1 MENAISEH
9 NNLFD
14 NLVISKSYQNQNSV
28 PKQCSGKGCT
38 QNAKNLLL
46 ILYIN
51 KKGYFCDEC
60 SRDLITRQLAIRIQ
74 EVSLTD

>member
-1 MENAISEH
+1 MNTISEDK
-9 NNLFD
+9 NLFD
-14 NLVISKSYQNQNSV
+14 DSTASESNQNQHSAS
-28 PKQCSGKGCT
+28 KQCSGKDCT
-38 QNAKNLLL
+38 RIARNLLM

-60 SRDLITRQLAIRIQ
+60 THDLLSRQLAKRIQ